1 MRIMLAT
8 NNPSKVARV
17 KKQLAGRDVEIL
29 TPKDLGITPIE
40 TEEGSDIAE
49 NALMKAQAYFGNV
62 DMPILGLDTAFVIA
76 GEDLDPA
83 KVRRNAIRDALGDRD
98 EATMTQEEICDVMIS
113 FYQNVARRHGGTV
126 DAYFDDVF
134 ALVFPDGTV
143 KTERDQR
150 LLALTDEV
158 HGDVDAHFPIRS
170 LYLVKATGKR
180 VAEQSEDEEA
190 LELAP
195 YRAALERI
203 LGLSDE

>member
-62 DMPILGLDTAFVIA
+62 DMAVLGLDTAFVIA

-83 KVRRNAIRDALGDRD
+83 KVRRNALGGCD
-98 EATMTQEEICDVMIS
+98 EVTMTQEEIRDAMIE
-113 FYQNVARRHGGTV
+113 FYQNIARRHGGTV

-134 ALVFPDGTV
+134 ALVLPDSQV
-143 KTERDQR
+143 KTERGQR
-150 LLALTDEV
+150 LLILTDEV

-170 LYLVKATGKR
+170 LYIVKATGKR